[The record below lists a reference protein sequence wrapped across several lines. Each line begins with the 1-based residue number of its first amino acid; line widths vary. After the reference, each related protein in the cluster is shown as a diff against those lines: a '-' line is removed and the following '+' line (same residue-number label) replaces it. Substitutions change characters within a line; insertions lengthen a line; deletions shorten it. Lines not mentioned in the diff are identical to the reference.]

1 MEELSIEIDSSML
14 SNLSEANFYRNPGK
28 HGRPG
33 YHKRELGVDREQ
45 VNRFTERFG
54 ITKNV
59 LFTAAMSITLSKLV
73 GNDDV
78 AFGFLDNGRDRF
90 NNYEDL
96 GLYIT
101 GMPIVAHV
109 DHHDMGAFL
118 ERLSDVYYKLSQNSY
133 FPFASLAQEFE
144 IFPIILFQFFP
155 DWITEDGKYNHLPQ
169 NETLIN
175 AAVSTQKDFMV
186 EALVD
191 VVEMKDKY
199 TIKVM
204 YSGYYSRKMM
214 KALAKTY
221 KETINQMLRDES

>member
-1 MEELSIEIDSSML
+1 MDKYVRAML
-14 SNLSEANFYRNPGK
+14 SNLSEANFYRNLEK

-33 YHKRELGVDREQ
+33 YHKRELEVSREQ
-45 VNRFTERFG
+45 VDRFTDRYG
-54 ITKNV
+54 ITKNI
-59 LFTAAMSITLSKLV
+59 LFTAAMAMTLSKLV

-78 AFGFLDNGRDRF
+78 VFGFLDNGRDRF

-133 FPFASLAQEFE
+133 FPFASLVQEFN
-144 IFPIILFQFFP
+144 ISPIILFQFFP
-155 DWITEDGKYNHLPQ
+155 DWITEDGKYDHLPK
-169 NETLIN
+169 NELLIN
-175 AAVSTQKDFMV
+175 AIVSTLRDYMV

-191 VVEMKDKY
+191 VVEMNDKY

-214 KALAKTY
+214 KKLAETY
-221 KETINQMLRDES
+221 KETLIQMVRIDN